1 MRGTFELAGEQAVDE
16 VFGLILRRIDWMD
29 EKGIRQWNVTGYAE
43 AYPKT
48 HYQEQARLGR
58 LYVLRREGRIAGAA
72 VLLERDGFWAEEAPA
87 CYVHS
92 LVSSPEEK
100 GAGGELLEGVEAL
113 ARAQGK
119 TRVRLDCAVDNQPL
133 NRWYEA
139 RGYRPAGPCEDGP
152 YRGILREKV
161 LG

>member
-58 LYVLRREGRIAGAA
+58 LY
-72 VLLERDGFWAEEAPA
+72 
-87 CYVHS
+87 
-92 LVSSPEEK
+92 
-100 GAGGELLEGVEAL
+100 
-113 ARAQGK
+113 
-119 TRVRLDCAVDNQPL
+119 
-133 NRWYEA
+133 
-139 RGYRPAGPCEDGP
+139 RPAGAGW
-152 YRGILREKV
+152 V
-161 LG
+161 LGGGGPRLLRP

>member
-58 LYVLRREGRIAGAA
+58 LYGMARLRRGSMRPAAGCSA
-72 VLLERDGFWAEEAPA
+72 W
-87 CYVHS
+87 
-92 LVSSPEEK
+92 
-100 GAGGELLEGVEAL
+100 
-113 ARAQGK
+113 
-119 TRVRLDCAVDNQPL
+119 
-133 NRWYEA
+133 
-139 RGYRPAGPCEDGP
+139 RPAGI
-152 YRGILREKV
+152 RASRWI
-161 LG
+161 